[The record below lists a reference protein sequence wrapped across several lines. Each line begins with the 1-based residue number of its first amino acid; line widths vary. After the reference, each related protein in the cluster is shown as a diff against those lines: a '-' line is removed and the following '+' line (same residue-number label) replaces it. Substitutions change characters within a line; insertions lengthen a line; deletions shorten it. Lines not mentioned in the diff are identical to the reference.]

1 MANEQRIWQ
10 YFEKKG
16 FTKYG
21 IAGLMGNLRAESGLN
36 PKNLQNTYEKS
47 LGMTDAQYTQAVD
60 NGTYSNFIKDS
71 AGYGLAQW
79 TFWSRKEKLYKF
91 AKEQKKSIG
100 DLDMQLDFLYKELK
114 ENYTSVHKTL
124 CNATSVLEASN
135 AVLLKFERPA
145 DQSEAVQ
152 KKRASYGQEYFDTY
166 GTNKIVNSTNKE
178 ETNMGKVITTGMISA
193 TINGIKV
200 DTSKKCHSSN
210 YTNDSSRTV
219 NYIVMHYTGN
229 SKDTAWANANYFQG
243 ANRNASAHFFV
254 DNTSIYQSVELR
266 DVAWHCG
273 GYTYYHS
280 SCRNS
285 NAIGI
290 EMCCTAGNYTISA
303 TTIKNSAYLCAYLC
317 KLLGITA
324 SQVDT
329 YVLRH
334 YDVTHKKCPA
344 QMVDNSPTQDKDWV
358 AFKKQVK
365 DILGGA
371 SASTTPAKKPTTSTT
386 TSKELYRV
394 RKSWKDAESQVGAY
408 SALANAK
415 AACDKAG
422 KGYEVYDSKG
432 NVVYPKATTTTTP
445 AFKSY
450 VAIVDCDVLNV
461 RAGAGTNYK
470 INTQVKKGEAYTIV
484 AESNGWGK
492 LKSGAGWIKLSYTK
506 KKK

>member
-1 MANEQRIWQ
+1 MATNEQRIWQ

-16 FTKYG
+16 FSKYG

-60 NGTYSNFIKDS
+60 NGTYTNFIKDS

-79 TFWSRKEKLYKF
+79 TFWSRKEKLMEF
-91 AKEQKKSIG
+91 AKSNKRSIG

-114 ENYTSVHKTL
+114 ENYSSVFKTL

-135 AVLLKFERPA
+135 AVLLKYERPA
-145 DQSEAVQ
+145 NQSLEVQ
-152 KKRASYGQEYFDTY
+152 KKRAAYGQEIFDKY
-166 GTNKIVNSTNKE
+166 ASNKITSSTNKE
-178 ETNMGKVITTGMISA
+178 ETKVGKVITTGMISA

-210 YTNDSSRTV
+210 YVNNSSRTV

-229 SKDTAWANANYFQG
+229 SKDTAWANANYFQS

-254 DNTSIYQSVELR
+254 DDSAIYQSVELR
-266 DVAWHCG
+266 DTAWHCG
-273 GYTYYHS
+273 GSTYYHK

-303 TTIKNSAYLCAYLC
+303 KTIKNSAYLCAYLC
-317 KLLGITA
+317 KQLGIKA

-334 YDVTHKKCPA
+334 YDITHKKCPA
-344 QMVDNSPTQDKDWV
+344 QMVDSSPTEDKDWT

-365 DILGGA
+365 TILNSGSSIGTTTT
-371 SASTTPAKKPTTSTT
+371 TTPAAPTT
-386 TSKELYRV
+386 KELYRV
-394 RKSWKDAESQVGAY
+394 RKTWKDAKSQVGAY
-408 SALANAK
+408 SSLVNAK
-415 AACDKAG
+415 VACDKAG

-432 NVVYPKATTTTTP
+432 NVVYPKATVCAP
-445 AFKSY
+445 AFKPY
-450 VAIVDCDVLNV
+450 VVIVNTDILNV

-470 INTQVKKGEAYTIV
+470 IATQVKKGEAYTIV

-506 KKK
+506 KK

>member
-1 MANEQRIWQ
+1 MATNEQRIWQ

-16 FTKYG
+16 FSKYG

-60 NGTYSNFIKDS
+60 NGTYTNFIKDS

-79 TFWSRKEKLYKF
+79 TFWSRKEKLMEF
-91 AKEQKKSIG
+91 AKSNKRSIG

-114 ENYTSVHKTL
+114 ENYSSVFKTL

-135 AVLLKFERPA
+135 AVLLKYERPA
-145 DQSEAVQ
+145 NQSVEVQ
-152 KKRASYGQEYFDTY
+152 KKRAAYGQEIFDKY
-166 GTNKIVNSTNKE
+166 ASNKITSSTNKE
-178 ETNMGKVITTGMISA
+178 ETKVGKVITTGMISA

-210 YTNDSSRTV
+210 YVNNSSRTV

-266 DVAWHCG
+266 DTAWHCG
-273 GYTYYHS
+273 GSTYYHS

-317 KLLGITA
+317 KQLGITA
-324 SQVDT
+324 NQVDT

-358 AFKKQVK
+358 AFKSQVK
-365 DILGGA
+365 TILGAA
-371 SASTTPAKKPTTSTT
+371 SSSTSTKPTTSTT

-394 RKSWKDAESQVGAY
+394 RKTWKDAESQVGAY
-408 SALANAK
+408 SSLTNAK

-422 KGYEVYDSKG
+422 TGYEVYDSKG
-432 NVVYPKATTTTTP
+432 NVVYPKATTSAST
-445 AFKSY
+445 FKPY
-450 VAIVDCDVLNV
+450 IVIVNTDVLNV

-470 INTQVKKGEAYTIV
+470 ITTQVKKGEAYTTV
-484 AESNGWGK
+484 AKSGDWGK
-492 LKSGAGWIKLSYTK
+492 LKSGAGWIHLGYTK
-506 KKK
+506 KK

>member
-1 MANEQRIWQ
+1 MATNEQRIWQ
-10 YFEKKG
+10 YFEEKG
-16 FTKYG
+16 FSKYG

-60 NGTYSNFIKDS
+60 DGTYSNFIKDS

-79 TFWSRKEKLYKF
+79 TFWSRKQKLIEF
-91 AKEQKKSIG
+91 ANKEKKSIG

-114 ENYTSVHKTL
+114 ENYSSVFKTL

-135 AVLLKFERPA
+135 AVLLKYERPA
-145 DQSEAVQ
+145 NQSEEVQ
-152 KKRASYGQEYFDTY
+152 KKRAAYGQEIFDKY
-166 GTNKIVNSTNKE
+166 ASNKITSSTNKE
-178 ETNMGKVITTGMISA
+178 ETKVGKVITTGMISA

-210 YTNDSSRTV
+210 YVNNSSRTV

-266 DVAWHCG
+266 DTAWHCG
-273 GYTYYHS
+273 GSTYYHS

-290 EMCCTAGNYTISA
+290 EMCCTAGNYTISE

-317 KLLGITA
+317 KQLGITA
-324 SQVDT
+324 NQVDT

-334 YDVTHKKCPA
+334 YDITHKKCPA

-358 AFKKQVK
+358 AFKSQVK
-365 DILGGA
+365 TILGAA
-371 SASTTPAKKPTTSTT
+371 SSSTNTKPTTSTT

-394 RKSWKDAESQVGAY
+394 RKAWSDAKSQIGAY
-408 SALANAK
+408 SSLANAK

-422 KGYEVYDSKG
+422 KDYEVYDSKG
-432 NVVYPKATTTTTP
+432 NVVYPKATTSAST
-445 AFKSY
+445 FKPY
-450 VAIVDCDVLNV
+450 IVIVDTDVLNV

-470 INTQVKKGEAYTIV
+470 ITTQVKKGEAYTIV
-484 AESNGWGK
+484 AKSGDWGK
-492 LKSGAGWIKLSYTK
+492 LKSGAGWIHLGYTK
-506 KKK
+506 KK